1 MGESN
6 AEYTITCD
14 KNCLKIITDI
24 LTTIS
29 KIRFFSFDDDTD
41 NYSLVVDYAS
51 AGDDDAVE
59 WACLFHKVL
68 SDKCIQNYSYV
79 IQGYIF
85 YGYYDAMRRNIVRK
99 LEKEEVPELTKVARI
114 AVNSMDNL
122 CKMPNHYEKKPLTEA
137 ELQKYSYDIAAII
150 LADYA
155 NTKPGQK
162 YIEDAKKES
171 GNPRYTVDFFKK
183 LVKQVSESDAFKKAL
198 PKDLSKDGITKL
210 ITEGQEVHDLR
221 GRFVT
226 YMMREKNAAKEAARN
241 ALNGMNQPAKV
252 GNQPIKNN
260 NKPGGQSGNEEI
272 KKPELKQ
279 RPM

>member
-85 YGYYDAMRRNIVRK
+85 YGYYDASYYAWHIEGTQKGVIANSCYFDVEYEETEEFEDSDRY
-99 LEKEEVPELTKVARI
+99 EKEFDEARRK
-114 AVNSMDNL
+114 AYEDKKKKKKKYLSKKEEQQYLKSML
-122 CKMPNHYEKKPLTEA
+122 EHYL
-137 ELQKYSYDIAAII
+137 LSQKYHPFEVDQII
-150 LADYA
+150 EWIR
-155 NTKPGQK
+155 K
-162 YIEDAKKES
+162 
-171 GNPRYTVDFFKK
+171 
-183 LVKQVSESDAFKKAL
+183 
-198 PKDLSKDGITKL
+198 
-210 ITEGQEVHDLR
+210 
-221 GRFVT
+221 
-226 YMMREKNAAKEAARN
+226 
-241 ALNGMNQPAKV
+241 
-252 GNQPIKNN
+252 
-260 NKPGGQSGNEEI
+260 
-272 KKPELKQ
+272 
-279 RPM
+279 